1 MQRDPKMYPSSIA
14 SAVNLQSCVTLGLNT
29 QPVFHEGCY
38 LSEKKENKAVWH
50 TAPSCLSHDDC
61 AWPTYHE
68 VAPENQGNDLGLG
81 RGVAVVI
88 AGEVAPLP
96 PAVGQPVLP
105 VVFGAEHLVQAEEQQ
120 DQDDARGQA
129 QRSHPVGRERYTENK
144 VSSRSHQQFVGSV

>member
-1 MQRDPKMYPSSIA
+1 MS
-14 SAVNLQSCVTLGLNT
+14 
-29 QPVFHEGCY
+29 
-38 LSEKKENKAVWH
+38 
-50 TAPSCLSHDDC
+50 PSCLSHDDC
-61 AWPTYHE
+61 ACPTYHE

-129 QRSHPVGRERYTENK
+129 QRSHPVGRERHTENE